1 MSLKNITNRMQHIDC
16 DVLVVGAGPAGSSA
30 ARACALAGLKTVLID
45 KRHEVGYPVRCAEG
59 MGNYLFPFLP
69 FKIPPEQLIWK
80 TEGIEFWA
88 EDITLRRRGVMWA
101 GYTVNRRHFDK
112 WVARQATSAGAK
124 LILDAELKGFTF
136 RQKHVVEEATV
147 KTKDGDIVIKPKVVI
162 GADGFESKT
171 LNLLGEYRPHEGA
184 VAEIYAWEMKHVNLA
199 SPKYEQVFV
208 GDFTETGYAYV
219 FPISHTRANI
229 GVGCA
234 YPKKPMEE
242 YFQEFL
248 GIPEMKHQV
257 RTAVRVE
264 DKGGKVNALPLCKKW
279 TYGNVLLTGDAADQ
293 NFKPFV
299 EGILPAIICGD
310 IAGKT
315 AAKHLRG
322 KESLERYEHEVRR
335 VLGPVLAQSDE
346 IGDLIYHLF
355 HMKQPKEYLL
365 LMNLLADLNSP
376 KNIEELRK
384 LSYDELRDQI
394 LLWQEHEKQIP
405 TRIQEYLWYQYVKAD
420 RSIRGLIDS

>member
-1 MSLKNITNRMQHIDC
+1 MIEC
-16 DVLVVGAGPAGSSA
+16 DVLVVGAGPAGSAA
-30 ARACALAGLKTVLID
+30 ARACALSGLKTIIID
-45 KRHEVGYPVRCAEG
+45 KREEVGYPVRCAEG

-88 EDITLRRRGVMWA
+88 EDITLRRRGVMWS
-101 GYTVNRRHFDK
+101 GYTVNRRIFDK
-112 WVARQATSAGAK
+112 WLAKLATEAGAK
-124 LILDAELKGFTF
+124 LMLDAELTHFELKG
-136 RQKHVVEEATV
+136 KHVVDEATV
-147 KTKDGDIVIKPKVVI
+147 KTRHGTVKIKPKVVV
-162 GADGFESKT
+162 GADGFESTT
-171 LNLLGEYRPHEGA
+171 LKLLEEYHPKEGA

-234 YPKKPMEE
+234 YPKKPMED
-242 YFQEFL
+242 YFNEFL
-248 GIPEMKHQV
+248 EIPEMKHQV
-257 RTAVRVE
+257 KTAVRVE
-264 DKGGKVNALPLCKKW
+264 DKGGRVNALPLTKKW
-279 TYGNVLLTGDAADQ
+279 VWGNVLLAGDAADQ

-322 KESLERYEHEVRR
+322 EESLEGYPEDVRR
-335 VLGPVLAQSDE
+335 VLGPVLKQSDE
-346 IGDLIYHLF
+346 VGDLIYHLF

-365 LMNLLADLNSP
+365 LMNLLADLNAP
-376 KNIEELRK
+376 KKIEEMRK
-384 LSYDELRDQI
+384 LSYDELRDEI

-405 TRIQEYLWYQYVKAD
+405 TRIQEYLWYQYIKME
-420 RSIRGLIDS
+420 RQLHRFC